1 MRHLESRLQ
10 AACVRWARLQFPEC
24 RKLLFAVPNGYRTS
38 VTQARIAK
46 EEGLV
51 SGVADLLFLHPS
63 ADGNFAGLCIEFKTE
78 KGRQSPNQKEW
89 QRAIERTQIYRYE
102 IVRTFGQFQ
111 RLLTE
116 HLCVVRCVNVDL
128 VAQK

>member
-10 AACVRWARLQFPEC
+10 AACVRWARLQFPVC

-51 SGVADLLFLHPS
+51 SGVADLLLLHPS
-63 ADGNFAGLCIEFKTE
+63 EDGTYAGLCIEFKTE
-78 KGRQSPNQKEW
+78 KGRQSENQKAW
-89 QRAIERTQIYRYE
+89 QKAIESVGCYRYE

-111 RLLTE
+111 SLLNGY
-116 HLCVVRCVNVDL
+116 L
-128 VAQK
+128 

>member
-38 VTQARIAK
+38 VSQARIAK

-51 SGVADLLFLHPS
+51 SGVADILLLHPS
-63 ADGNFAGLCIEFKTE
+63 ADGKHAGLAIEFKTE
-78 KGRQSPNQKEW
+78 KGRLSENQKAW
-89 QRAIERTQIYRYE
+89 ASALLLTGLYRYE
-102 IVRTFGQFQ
+102 VVRTFGQFQ
-111 RLLTE
+111 RLLSE
-116 HLCVVRCVNVDL
+116 YL
-128 VAQK
+128 

>member
-10 AACVRWARLQFPEC
+10 AACVRWARLQFPQC
-24 RKLLFAVPNGYRTS
+24 RKLLFSVPNGYRTS

-51 SGVADLLFLHPS
+51 SGVADMLFLHPS
-63 ADGNFAGLCIEFKTE
+63 SDGKYAGLAIEFKTE
-78 KGRQSPNQKEW
+78 KGRLSDNQKAW
-89 QRAIERTQIYRYE
+89 ASALLLTGLYRYE
-102 IVRTFGQFQ
+102 VVRTFGQFQ

-116 HLCVVRCVNVDL
+116 YL
-128 VAQK
+128 

>member
-51 SGVADLLFLHPS
+51 SGVADILLLHPS
-63 ADGNFAGLCIEFKTE
+63 ADGNFAGLCIEFKT
-78 KGRQSPNQKEW
+78 KEW
-89 QRAIERTQIYRYE
+89 QRAIEGTQIYRYE

-116 HLCVVRCVNVDL
+116 HLCVVRCVNIDL
-128 VAQK
+128 VEQK